1 MRRCR
6 TFNARNVFR
15 GYTTPSK
22 GILTVR
28 ILNYR
33 HLYAI
38 TSVWYATVVL
48 LSSYMLLLVAS
59 DKNLIVQ

>member
-1 MRRCR
+1 MRRCP
-6 TFNARNVFR
+6 TFNARNIFR

-28 ILNYR
+28 NLNYR

-38 TSVWYATVVL
+38 TSVWYATVVV
-48 LSSYMLLLVAS
+48 LSSYMVLLVAS
-59 DKNLIVQ
+59 DTNLDV